1 MAPTSRLRGVLALAE
16 CDDYYGAGVSTDY
29 RATAVSLDES
39 KKMEDCRASTMQQ
52 LKPDKT
58 DVALLYQVSDL
69 CYTEVRREYLLATS
83 IFIDMT
89 L

>member
-1 MAPTSRLRGVLALAE
+1 MALITCLVSVFILSMELRAPGNA
-16 CDDYYGAGVSTDY
+16 
-29 RATAVSLDES
+29 ATAVTLDES

-69 CYTEVRREYLLATS
+69 CYTGVRREYLLATS